1 MADAAEPITTGSGV
15 SGVEDPGMDSIP
27 PEAFLAPYPDRIRDA
42 AQRLRAIVMRTVPD
56 AIEGVR
62 PGWHLIGYSV
72 PTGRRTAYFGFVAP
86 EPIHVHLGFE
96 YGMLIDDPDGE
107 LGGTEL
113 KQVRFFTFHHP
124 DEVCERQLGR
134 YIRDAARVAA
144 LTRSERLA
152 LTLDQD
158 VLREIG

>member
-1 MADAAEPITTGSGV
+1 
-15 SGVEDPGMDSIP
+15 MDRLA
-27 PEAFLAPYPDRIRDA
+27 PEAFLAPYPRPIRDA
-42 AQRLRAIVMRTVPD
+42 AEHLRAIVLRTVPD
-56 AIEGVR
+56 AIEAVR

-72 PTGRRTAYFGFVAP
+72 PIGKRTAFFGFVAP
-86 EPIHVHLGFE
+86 EPIRVHLGFE

-107 LGGTEL
+107 LGGTDL
-113 KQVRFFTFHHP
+113 KQVRHFTFHHP

-134 YIRDAARVAA
+134 YIRDAARLAA

-152 LTLDQD
+152 LTDQD

>member
-1 MADAAEPITTGSGV
+1 
-15 SGVEDPGMDSIP
+15 MDRLA
-27 PEAFLAPYPDRIRDA
+27 PEAFLAPYPDPIRDA
-42 AQRLRAIVMRTVPD
+42 AERLRAIVLRTVPD

-72 PTGRRTAYFGFVAP
+72 PVGKRSAYFGFVAP
-86 EPIHVHLGFE
+86 EQIHVHLGFE

-113 KQVRFFTFHHP
+113 KQVRFFTFRHP

-134 YIRDAARVAA
+134 FIRDAARLAA
-144 LTRSERLA
+144 LTRADRLA

-158 VLREIG
+158 GLREIG

>member
-1 MADAAEPITTGSGV
+1 V
-15 SGVEDPGMDSIP
+15 SGVEDRRMDPLP
-27 PEAFLAPYPDRIRDA
+27 PEVFLAPYPDPIRDA
-42 AQRLRAIVMRTVPD
+42 AARLRAIVLRTVPD

-72 PTGRRTAYFGFVAP
+72 PIGKRTAYFGFVAP

-113 KQVRFFTFHHP
+113 KQVRFFTFRHP

-134 YIRDAARVAA
+134 YIRDAARLAA
-144 LTRSERLA
+144 LTRPERLA

-158 VLREIG
+158 VVREVG

>member
-1 MADAAEPITTGSGV
+1 
-15 SGVEDPGMDSIP
+15 MDRLL
-27 PEAFLAPYPDRIRDA
+27 PEVFLAPYPRSIRDA
-42 AQRLRAIVMRTVPD
+42 VEHLRAIILRTVPD
-56 AIEGVR
+56 AIEAVR

-72 PTGRRTAYFGFVAP
+72 PIGKRTAYFGFVAP

-107 LGGTEL
+107 LGGTDL
-113 KQVRFFTFHHP
+113 KQVRYFTFHDP
-124 DEVCERQLGR
+124 DEVCERQVGR
-134 YIRDAARVAA
+134 YIRDAARLAA
-144 LTRSERLA
+144 LSRSERLA

>member
-1 MADAAEPITTGSGV
+1 M
-15 SGVEDPGMDSIP
+15 SGVEDRSVDPIP
-27 PEAFLAPYPDRIRDA
+27 PEVFLAPYPEPIRA
-42 AQRLRAIVMRTVPD
+42 AAERLRAIVMWTVPD

-62 PGWHLIGYSV
+62 PGWHQIGYSV

-113 KQVRFFTFHHP
+113 KQVRFFTFRHP

-134 YIRDAARVAA
+134 YIRVAARIAA

-158 VLREIG
+158 VLRKIG

>member
-1 MADAAEPITTGSGV
+1 MAGGNTTGSGAIRPQ
-15 SGVEDPGMDSIP
+15 DPDMDRLP
-27 PEAFLAPYPDRIRDA
+27 PEAFLAPFPDPIRA
-42 AQRLRAIVMRTVPD
+42 AAERLRAIVLRTVPE

-72 PTGRRTAYFGFVAP
+72 PIRRRTAYFGFVAP

-113 KQVRFFTFHHP
+113 KQVRFFTFSHP

-134 YIRDAARVAA
+134 YIRDAARLASM
-144 LTRSERLA
+144 TRAERLA

-158 VLREIG
+158 VFREIG